1 MNMIRISIVTVIGAV
16 VPMMVNVVK
25 ATPNQVMVDTIPNYY
40 TGNGGG
46 EFTAYTTPGS
56 FLGNY
61 APGAIVNQGFETFCM
76 ETGVEFSP
84 GATYYYTLGNMTQ
97 PTTGGG
103 QGSGLKLTA
112 GVADL
117 YYQFAKGTL
126 AGFDY
131 NDLSVG
137 GGRQTDA
144 DLLQSAIWLLQGGQT
159 FGSYPSGNNKFLTE
173 AILLAGGINGTLA
186 DAEADYTGS
195 TVQILQLWSNSDD
208 TGAAQNQL
216 VLVPDGGLTVSLLGG
231 ALIGLQVLRRK
242 LSL

>member
-1 MNMIRISIVTVIGAV
+1 MKLNS
-16 VPMMVNVVK
+16 NVVLIVSAAILPLAIGVAK
-25 ATPNQVMVDTIPNYY
+25 ANPNTVMLDTIPNYY
-40 TGNGGG
+40 TGHGGG
-46 EFTAYTTPGS
+46 EFTAYTAPGT

-61 APGAIVNQGFETFCM
+61 ASVAIVKGGFETFCM

-84 GATYYYTLGNMTQ
+84 GATYYYSLGNSTKPDSVNKQ
-97 PTTGGG
+97 T
-103 QGSGLKLTA
+103 GSGLALTA

-126 AGFDY
+126 AGFNY
-131 NDLSVG
+131 TDLSVN

-144 DLLQSAIWLLQGGQT
+144 DLLQATIWFLQGGQT
-159 FGSYPSGNNKFLTE
+159 YGSYPNVNVNNKFLNE
-173 AILLAGGINGTLA
+173 AIALSGGTLA

-195 TVQILQLWSNSDD
+195 IVKVLQMWSNPND
-208 TGAAQNQL
+208 TGPAQNQL

-231 ALIGLQVLRRK
+231 ALIGLQMLRRK

>member
-97 PTTGGG
+97 PTSGGG
-103 QGSGLKLTA
+103 QGSGLNLTA

-126 AGFDY
+126 VGFDY
-131 NDLSVG
+131 TDLSVG

-173 AILLAGGINGTLA
+173 AILLAGGTLA